1 VSVVPEATAPEDE
14 TELRLPLRGDVGSV
28 AEARRAVAAFASHRI
43 RRDRRYELALAVS
56 EVVTNALRHGAPDA
70 PIDLLARASNLH
82 LRVEV
87 TDSGSGLAPRPRALE
102 SDGGGGFG
110 LFLVEQLA
118 RRWGVVRQT
127 NTTRVW
133 FEFDFD

>member
-1 VSVVPEATAPEDE
+1 MPQAIAADDE
-14 TELRLPLRGDVGSV
+14 PHLRLTLKGDVAAVG
-28 AEARRAVAAFASHRI
+28 EARGAVAAFASNRV
-43 RRDRRYELALAVS
+43 RRERQYELALAVS
-56 EVVTNALRHGAPDA
+56 EVVTNALRHGAPGE
-70 PIDLLARASNLH
+70 PIDLLARAGNDH

-87 TDSGSGLAPRPRALE
+87 TDAGSGLAPRPRALE

-110 LFLVEQLA
+110 LFLIEQLA

-133 FEFDFD
+133 FEFAVD